1 MALNVLYIKEKEMC
15 LAFVSKTNSNF
26 EKQIVFLMIP
36 NKKRLELFC
45 RKKPTTIIKRNNTKV
60 SW

>member
-45 RKKPTTIIKRNNTKV
+45 RKKNYHHY
-60 SW
+60 

>member
-36 NKKRLELFC
+36 NKKKVR
-45 RKKPTTIIKRNNTKV
+45 IIL
-60 SW
+60 S